1 MPTGDTAI
9 LALIADLKMENMAL
23 SSQLYDAQ
31 QKLKTYE
38 EDAVAKSEG

>member
-23 SSQLYDAQ
+23 SSQLYEAQ
-31 QKLKTYE
+31 QKLKQYE
-38 EDAVAKSEG
+38 EPVNSSEG